1 MATEQA
7 TAPAIESRPDQVP
20 LRFRW
25 WSFLLLGLVLLACGV
40 AAIALPATS
49 TMAAGLVL
57 GAVLVIVG
65 IAKIVQ
71 AFEAKGWPGFVWQL
85 LGGGVEI
92 VGGILVYFNPLKG
105 AVAITLLIAIV
116 FVVLGLSQI
125 GCAVKIRKQRGAF
138 WLVVSGLLALV
149 MSLVLVFK
157 FPHVRELEAG
167 VLAGVS
173 LVISGLA
180 YVAIALAIRKAL
192 VAAPPA

>member
-1 MATEQA
+1 MTTDTRAE
-7 TAPAIESRPDQVP
+7 RPT

-25 WSFLLLGLVLLACGV
+25 WTFLLLGLVLLACGL
-40 AAIALPATS
+40 AAISLPATS

-71 AFEAKGWPGFVWQL
+71 AFETTAWPGFVWQL

-125 GCAVKIRKQRGAF
+125 GCAVKIRRQRGAL
-138 WLVVSGLLALV
+138 WLLVSGLLALV

-167 VLAGVS
+167 VVAGVS

-180 YVAIALAIRKAL
+180 YVAIALAVRKAL
-192 VAAPPA
+192 VPAPTP

>member
-1 MATEQA
+1 MASEQA
-7 TAPAIESRPDQVP
+7 TAPAIDTLPAPVP

-25 WSFLLLGLVLLACGV
+25 WSFLLLGLVLLVCGS
-40 AAIALPATS
+40 AAIALPVTS

-57 GAVLVIVG
+57 GTVLVIVG

-71 AFEAKGWPGFVWQL
+71 AFETKGWPGFVWQL

-92 VGGILVYFNPLKG
+92 VGGVLVYFNPLKG

-125 GCAVKIRKQRGAF
+125 GCAVKIRRQRGAF
-138 WLVVSGLLALV
+138 WLLVSGLVALL

-167 VLAGVS
+167 VVAGVS
-173 LVISGLA
+173 LVISGLS
-180 YVAIALAIRKAL
+180 YVAIALAIRKAF